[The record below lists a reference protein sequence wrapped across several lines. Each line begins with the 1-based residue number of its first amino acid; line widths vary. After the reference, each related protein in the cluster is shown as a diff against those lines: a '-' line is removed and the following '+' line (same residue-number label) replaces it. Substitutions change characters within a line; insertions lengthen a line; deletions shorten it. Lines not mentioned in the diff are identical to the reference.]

1 MKALW
6 SFDFLIALCSF
17 ASNALSLYIMSARRY
32 SLRQT
37 RWIWGGVFLLS
48 GILAAVSML
57 LLPEGGVLLGYVVSL
72 GLCTLAFFFTSRGNF
87 LRNVFIF
94 SSYINFFLFSISV
107 AQALATR
114 FMNNDPLAVLEFRM
128 ILASGFCLVLVYDIR
143 PAFLRAAENIPR
155 GWGALTLLAVIFSS
169 CLMVLAIQTNLFLD
183 VTAELLMFLV
193 MLFVLMAS
201 AYLLIFKTI
210 ASLSRENRKRQ
221 LELEKKFLTHQ
232 LDSYEQLERES
243 RKYRHDFRH
252 HNLVLLEY
260 AKQGDCDSIIQ
271 YLQEYE
277 RTARHRLG
285 GRFCENVTVNS
296 ILSAFHQQAE
306 EREIP
311 MTIDVRM
318 RKETSIRDTDLV
330 AILANLLENALKASV
345 LAEGAPWVEITIVHK
360 GVKLMIQCRN
370 SCAKNICFRDG
381 LPQAVGR
388 IGIGITSI
396 VDTAAAYAGDT
407 EFSAENGIFTG
418 RILLNDGP
426 ESTK

>member
-6 SFDFLIALCSF
+6 SFDYLIALSSF
-17 ASNALSLYIMSARRY
+17 AGNALSLYLMSARRY

-37 RWIWGGVFLLS
+37 RWLWGGVFLLS
-48 GILAAVSML
+48 ALLAAAAWAA
-57 LLPEGGVLLGYVVSL
+57 LPDVGSLLGYVLSL
-72 GLCTLAFFFTSRGNF
+72 GLCALAFFLTSRGNF
-87 LRNVFIF
+87 LQNVFIF

-114 FMNNDPLAVLEFRM
+114 LMGNDPLAVLEFRV

-155 GWGALTLLAVIFSS
+155 GWGVLTLLAVIFCA
-169 CLMVLAIQTNLFLD
+169 CLMVLAVQTNLFRH
-183 VTAELLMFLV
+183 VTAEMLMFLV

-260 AKQGDCDSIIQ
+260 AKQGDCAAIIQ

-277 RTARHRLG
+277 RTARQRLG
-285 GRFCENVTVNS
+285 GKSCENVTVNS
-296 ILSAFHQQAE
+296 ILSAFHQQAA

-311 MTIDVRM
+311 MAVDVRM
-318 RKETSIRDTDLV
+318 RKETAVRDTDLV

-345 LAEGAPWVEITIVHK
+345 LAEGPPWVEMTIVHK
-360 GVKLMIQCRN
+360 GTKLMIQCRN
-370 SCAKNICFRDG
+370 SCAGHISFRDG
-381 LPQAVGR
+381 LPRAVGR
-388 IGIGITSI
+388 TGIGITSI

-407 EFSAENGIFTG
+407 EFSAESGIFTS

-426 ESTK
+426 EDAK